1 MSHDPAGSP
10 RPFDFGD
17 EASTSAEPGGA
28 AANPFVDAPLARPA
42 DRRFSWV
49 ALIVAVGM
57 SLLVGVG
64 GYARSAADADGWDV
78 DRGVRWVAL
87 TVLCV
92 VGVLAALVVAVIAI
106 VRARTARDR
115 GSLIIAVIA
124 LACALTLPWL
134 ALWLGTGLAPQPPTT
149 S

>member
-17 EASTSAEPGGA
+17 ETPADPAQA
-28 AANPFVDAPLARPA
+28 QRNPFLDEGIVRQ
-42 DRRFSWV
+42 DRRRIAWV
-49 ALIVAVGM
+49 ALIIAVVM
-57 SLLVGVG
+57 SLLLGVA
-64 GYARSAADADGWDV
+64 GYFRAAAYADGFDV

-92 VGVLAALVVAVIAI
+92 VGALAALVITIVAV
-106 VRARTARDR
+106 VRTRAARVP
-115 GSLIIAVIA
+115 GPLIIAVIA
-124 LACALTLPWL
+124 LLCALVLPWL

-149 S
+149 P